1 MKLKSNEENKSPKFK
16 LQPFD
21 LAPVGFAPRGGPA
34 LIQKAVDPFPA
45 SGWTVGDFPF
55 PESFPPS
62 V

>member
-34 LIQKAVDPFPA
+34 LIRKAVVPISSLRVDCGRFSIP
-45 SGWTVGDFPF
+45 
-55 PESFPPS
+55 
-62 V
+62 